1 MRAGGPL
8 PLFITMNI
16 IMIMNKIHKFYIH
29 SNNRY
34 SAYNFVKSTE
44 TYPFIESVKDNLSS
58 SLCKI
63 VHRNSVV

>member
-16 IMIMNKIHKFYIH
+16 IMIMNKNHNFAQQFTAAYTNRTVQGQ

-34 SAYNFVKSTE
+34 RAYNFVKRGE
-44 TYPFIESVKDNLSS
+44 GVRI
-58 SLCKI
+58 
-63 VHRNSVV
+63 